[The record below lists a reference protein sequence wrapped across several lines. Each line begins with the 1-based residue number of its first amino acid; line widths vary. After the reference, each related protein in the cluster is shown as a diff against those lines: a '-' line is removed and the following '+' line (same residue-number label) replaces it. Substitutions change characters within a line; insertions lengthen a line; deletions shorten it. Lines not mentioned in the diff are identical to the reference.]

1 MVPELKQKK
10 IARDAAAA
18 KAAAAAVIDAA
29 KVCEAMILERLDI
42 KLIRARIQSGQCQL
56 LGLAGNPCVHDGLG
70 EFPVVQAAQAAKL
83 ISRRRGGKQG
93 RGDAGKQIRSNAH
106 RFRP

>member
-1 MVPELKQKK
+1 MSTMVPELKQKK

-42 KLIRARIQSGQCQL
+42 KLIRSQ
-56 LGLAGNPCVHDGLG
+56 V
-70 EFPVVQAAQAAKL
+70 
-83 ISRRRGGKQG
+83 
-93 RGDAGKQIRSNAH
+93 
-106 RFRP
+106 